1 MANIS
6 KVQLPDSTTVY
17 DIRDNSALHMSSTA
31 IGSTSVPVYWTGS
44 AFATATNVGGTST
57 DEKVKQT
64 ADASTTGYVPALLA
78 YSASPT
84 SGTSSTAKYVAKVG
98 VAPSTAKIKASTYA
112 LNLPSSSTEA
122 GVTVSATADGG
133 WIWEG

>member
-6 KVQLPDSTTVY
+6 KVQLPNSETIY

-31 IGSTSVPVYWTGS
+31 VGNTSTPIYWTGS
-44 AFATATNVGGTST
+44 AFAIASNVGGTSV
-57 DEKVKQT
+57 DEKVRQT

-84 SGTSSTAKYVAKVG
+84 SGTSNTAKYVAKVG
-98 VAPSTAKIKASTYA
+98 VAPSTAKIKVSTYA

-122 GVTVSATADGG
+122 SVTVSATADGG
-133 WIWEG
+133 WIWEV

>member
-6 KVQLPDSTTVY
+6 KVQLPNSETIY
-17 DIRDNSALHMSSTA
+17 DIRDNSALHMNSTA
-31 IGSTSVPVYWTGS
+31 IGSTSTPIYWNGS

-57 DEKVKQT
+57 DEKVRQT

-78 YSASPT
+78 YSTSPT
-84 SGTSSTAKYVAKVG
+84 SGVSGTAKYVAKVG

-122 GVTVSATADGG
+122 SVTVSATSDGG
-133 WIWEG
+133 WVWEV

>member
-6 KVQLPDSTTVY
+6 KVQLPNSETVY

-31 IGSTSVPVYWTGS
+31 IGSTSTPIYWNGS

-57 DEKVKQT
+57 DEKVRQT
-64 ADASTTGYVPALLA
+64 ADASTTSYVPALLA

-84 SGTSSTAKYVAKVG
+84 SGTSNTAKYVAKVG

-122 GVTVSATADGG
+122 SVTVSATADGG
-133 WIWEG
+133 WVWEV